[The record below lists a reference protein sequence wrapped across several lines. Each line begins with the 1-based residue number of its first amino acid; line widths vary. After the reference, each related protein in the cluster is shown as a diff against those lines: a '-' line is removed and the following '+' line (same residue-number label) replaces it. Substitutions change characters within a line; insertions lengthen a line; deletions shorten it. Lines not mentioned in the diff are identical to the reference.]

1 MDVKSVTVTERYDL
15 FSEEIIGIENILNFP
30 NRNLL
35 VLSLSFCYFRDQYQ
49 TNVTRRLVLVVAYS
63 DLRE

>member
-1 MDVKSVTVTERYDL
+1 MDVKSVTATERYDL
-15 FSEEIIGIENILNFP
+15 FSEEIIGIENNNFP

-35 VLSLSFCYFRDQYQ
+35 VLFPSFCYFRDQYQ